1 MIKII
6 LSLLSQSIFLLFFI
20 FIFLFFP
27 PNAFAYLD
35 LYTGSYFFQ
44 IIMGGL
50 LGFLF
55 AIKIY
60 SKRIKAFFIQKL
72 SKKENRNQNDEHH

>member
-6 LSLLSQSIFLLFFI
+6 LNLLSQSILILFFVFFFLLF
-20 FIFLFFP
+20 P
-27 PNAFAYLD
+27 KNAFAYLD

-60 SKRIKAFFIQKL
+60 WKKIKAFFIQKL
-72 SKKENRNQNDEHH
+72 PKKKERNQDEEQH